1 MGCEIRRIIQF
12 KEAVVYQSI
21 NILNQMDQDITTNCM
36 YSWSTDSVCW
46 TNWVNYNTYVKLA
59 KNLESD
65 FYLRILITD
74 SLKSVSLNN
83 LINNCYNISLDSTQ
97 TFLQDFCGDVN
108 LFQPYNNLDCAIQLQ
123 QQMSDSIVCMF
134 GIPVYYFKVVPEPS
148 SIDYTFKEYVLYNVQ
163 SVKQIRLMIPDG
175 QMPSSNPKLTEFDF
189 DWQIDWETEISKS
202 QFAKAFGDNAVP
214 MARDFIYVPMM
225 KRMWE
230 VNSAYDPKEEGIMWQ
245 SSTWKLQLVKYND
258 ATNVGNGGLDEFID
272 NLTSNTYESVFG
284 EFERNEQER
293 ESGTTQISAP
303 RFAATNLYNIFMEDS
318 VRKQYTKEDA
328 YILDKT
334 YQHHSNV
341 VARNI
346 YKFRNEN
353 GCITYQKK
361 ICGDS
366 GTLMFIL
373 ETPGTLGGAIEKD
386 IINFGETNVHIY
398 YDNRNQFHLIFNE
411 LHHEIDQFSTYMVI
425 IRWNKKTN
433 VSEMNI
439 YKYTH
444 PEGVPVYRL
453 RPDMYYFDYE
463 HPVCELTGSYNNDM
477 DIKKPMECQIHAYPV
492 TLTNVK
498 YYNVYMDIEES
509 VKESIKYV
517 TNHEACVIN
526 DLARPLDSGHGYAVR

>member
-12 KEAVVYQSI
+12 KEAIVYQDI
-21 NILNQMDQDITTNCM
+21 IIQNQLNQNITDNCM

-46 TNWVNYNTYVKLA
+46 TNWVNYNTYKKLA

-65 FYLRILITD
+65 FYLRILISD
-74 SLKSVSLNN
+74 SLKSVSLNGN
-83 LINNCYNISLDSTQ
+83 ISNCYNISLDSTQ
-97 TFLQDFCGDVN
+97 TFLQDFCGNAN

-134 GIPVYYFKVVPEPS
+134 GIPVYYFKVIPEPS
-148 SIDYTFKEYVLYNVQ
+148 SKDYTFKEYVLYNVQ
-163 SVKQIRLMIPDG
+163 SVKQIKLMIPDG
-175 QMPSSNPKLTEFDF
+175 TMPSSNPKLTEFDF

-202 QFAKAFGDNAVP
+202 QFAKAFGDNVIP

-258 ATNVGNGGLDEFID
+258 ATNVGNGDFDAFID

-293 ESGTTQISAP
+293 ESGTTQVSSP

-318 VRKQYTKEDA
+318 IRKQYTKEDA

-334 YQHHSNV
+334 YQHRSNV

-346 YKFRNEN
+346 YKFKNEN
-353 GCITYQKK
+353 GCITYQKR

-398 YDNRNQFHLIFNE
+398 YDNRKRFHLIFNE

-425 IRWNKKTN
+425 IRWNKRTN

-439 YKYTH
+439 YKYTY
-444 PEGVPVYRL
+444 PQDIPVYRL
-453 RPDMYYFDYE
+453 KPDMYYFDYE
-463 HPVCELTGSYNNDM
+463 HPVCELTGSYNDDM
-477 DIKKPMECQIHAYPV
+477 DIKQPMECQIHAYPV
-492 TLTNVK
+492 MLTNIK
-498 YYNVYMDIEES
+498 YYNAYMDIEES

-517 TNHEACVIN
+517 TNHDACVIN

>member
-1 MGCEIRRIIQF
+1 MRCEIRRIIQF

-148 SIDYTFKEYVLYNVQ
+148 TIDYTFKEYVLYNVQ

-202 QFAKAFGDNAVP
+202 QFAKAFGDNVVP

-498 YYNVYMDIEES
+498 YYNAYMDIEES